1 MRPFPMKSLSS
12 IQSSPVLPDFEPD
25 SSQARH
31 DGFEGLNSTE
41 QASRAEILFRAHSIW
56 ESKGRPNGSQ
66 LADWFEAETEVL
78 SETH

>member
-31 DGFEGLNSTE
+31 DGFKGLNATE
-41 QASRAEILFRAHSIW
+41 QASRAEILFRAYSIW
-56 ESKGRPNGSQ
+56 ESKGRQNGSQ